1 MILWGERL
9 GSFAPFFLM
18 KNPQLGAFMV
28 RKRKIYQILI
38 VNNK

>member
-18 KNPQLGAFMV
+18 KNPQFGDFRA
-28 RKRKIYQILI
+28 RKRKIYQILT